1 MKLRKR
7 SEVTLEEKFR
17 YIGMALMEMG
27 NRPETKWRTDAI
39 GIACQYSVA
48 PKLKREDFDC
58 ILPLQVSEIIDI
70 VRRENLLTK

>member
-1 MKLRKR
+1 MKKR

-58 ILPLQVSEIIDI
+58 ILSMQVSEIIEM
-70 VRRENLLTK
+70 VRRHYLHVKK